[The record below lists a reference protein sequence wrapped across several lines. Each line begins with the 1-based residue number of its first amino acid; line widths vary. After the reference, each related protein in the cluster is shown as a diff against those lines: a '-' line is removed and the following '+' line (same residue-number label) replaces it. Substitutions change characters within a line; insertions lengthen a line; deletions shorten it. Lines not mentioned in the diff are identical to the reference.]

1 MTREERDGY
10 RERLLD
16 LAARLKGADDRVGNE
31 ALRQAGGDASGSL
44 SNVPLH
50 LADMGS
56 DAFEQE
62 INTSLLRNER
72 EIQTAVAAALDR
84 IEQGTFGQCQQ
95 CGKEIGKGRLQAL
108 PYTRYCV
115 DCAQNAEED
124 GEAGSQPTLL

>member
-10 RERLLD
+10 RQRLLD
-16 LAARLKGADDRVGNE
+16 MAARLRGADTRMGNE
-31 ALRQAGGDASGSL
+31 ALRQAGGDASGNL